1 MELIRFEIP
10 IFITIIQNETSD
22 TIGYI
27 CDSVILDE
35 NGIQCK
41 CARTLFN
48 IDELEEKSKQYI
60 IKKIEQYGFSY

>member
-1 MELIRFEIP
+1 MEIIRFEIP
-10 IFITIIQNETSD
+10 VFITLNQNENLD

-27 CDSVILDE
+27 CDSVLINKE
-35 NGIQCK
+35 GIQCK
-41 CARTLFN
+41 CAGTLFH